1 MSHLR
6 PQLFAGLLCR
16 HGDAGTENIHTI
28 GDMEGFMIG
37 TAREVISEMLKHS
50 DLDSKRFVFATW
62 DRDDIRSTCL
72 DWDLSDD
79 ELDETLRRVNINLEC
94 GGDIGQIHQIVNEI
108 LDERRSKRTVEI
120 PASSL
125 EIIMELAEKEIKRLT
140 DQVEQEGGNKTQIL
154 NNERGVIDS
163 LRDVLNT

>member
-1 MSHLR
+1 
-6 PQLFAGLLCR
+6 
-16 HGDAGTENIHTI
+16 
-28 GDMEGFMIG
+28 MIG

-94 GGDIGQIHQIVNEI
+94 GGGY
-108 LDERRSKRTVEI
+108 RTDTSNSE
-120 PASSL
+120 
-125 EIIMELAEKEIKRLT
+125 
-140 DQVEQEGGNKTQIL
+140 
-154 NNERGVIDS
+154 
-163 LRDVLNT
+163 